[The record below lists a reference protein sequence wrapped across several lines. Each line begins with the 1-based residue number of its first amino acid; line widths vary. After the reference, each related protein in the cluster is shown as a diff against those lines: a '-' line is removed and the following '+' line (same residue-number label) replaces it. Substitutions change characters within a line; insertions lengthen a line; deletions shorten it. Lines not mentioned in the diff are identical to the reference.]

1 MPDDNISYN
10 IMMIKPHKLFLL
22 ITLISII
29 GCNGDVFVDD
39 FLPGGHE
46 EITLSESDNIK
57 EINFKSDNWRL
68 IYVFCET
75 SDPYTIKS
83 YDLDG
88 SLINSPFDER
98 ELGTVHFLS
107 DYIDFRV
114 EKKSGKKLKFTL
126 NENLLNKNIEM
137 FITVGNEFKAEDIK
151 LMLAPTQK
159 YQIDSVVY
167 DWGKFEIYEGNL
179 KEMENL
185 IVYNKF
191 SSSPVTIK
199 VYPFRKSTHE
209 ISFYDPTLTWDK
221 EVFSR
226 LFGIPLPEII
236 IPDIVD
242 SKPVLNET
250 KVTFGIRN
258 QQLKTDLDKELF
270 VDVTIDGFD
279 NRNIRV
285 FSQLRKYTVPYSIYL
300 SNAKTGKH
308 RIFRGVLH
316 SEEPIDYLILKQ
328 VLDEN

>member
-1 MPDDNISYN
+1 
-10 IMMIKPHKLFLL
+10 MIRTHNLFFL
-22 ITLISII
+22 ITLISFT
-29 GCNGDVFVDD
+29 GCNGDVFIDD
-39 FLPGGHE
+39 FLPRGHE
-46 EITLSESDNIK
+46 EITISETDNIK
-57 EINFKSDNWRL
+57 EIDFKSDNWNLYTVVCEMDYL
-68 IYVFCET
+68 IANA
-75 SDPYTIKS
+75 YT
-83 YDLDG
+83 LDG
-88 SLINSPFDER
+88 ELTHLPFDEK
-98 ELGTVHFLS
+98 ELGTVHYTS
-107 DYIDFRV
+107 DYIDFYV
-114 EKKSGKKLKFTL
+114 EKVSGNKLKVTL
-126 NENLLNKNIEM
+126 NENLHNENAELLI
-137 FITVGNEFKAEDIK
+137 IVGNEYKEEYIK
-151 LMLAPTQK
+151 MVLAPTSK

-285 FSQLRKYTVPYSIYL
+285 FNQLRKYTVPYSIYL

>member
-1 MPDDNISYN
+1 
-10 IMMIKPHKLFLL
+10 MMIKPHKLFLL

-29 GCNGDVFVDD
+29 GCNGDVFVED

-57 EINFKSDNWRL
+57 EINFKSDNWNL
-68 IYVFCET
+68 YTVVCEK
-75 SDPYTIKS
+75 DYLFANAYT
-83 YDLDG
+83 LDG
-88 SLINSPFDER
+88 ELTHLPFDEK
-98 ELGTVHFLS
+98 ELGTVHYTS
-107 DYIDFRV
+107 DYIDFYV
-114 EKKSGKKLKFTL
+114 EKVSGNKLKVTL
-126 NENLLNKNIEM
+126 NENLHNENVELLI
-137 FITVGNEFKAEDIK
+137 IVGNEYKQEYIK
-151 LMLAPTQK
+151 MVLAPTSK

-209 ISFYDPTLTWDK
+209 ISFYDPTLPWDK

-226 LFGIPLPEII
+226 LFGIPLPEIT

-250 KVTFGIRN
+250 KVTFGIRD
-258 QQLKTDLDKELF
+258 QQLKTDLDNELF

-279 NRNIRV
+279 NRKISV
-285 FSQLRKYTVPYSIYL
+285 FNLVRIYTVPYSIYL
-300 SNAKTGKH
+300 SNTKTGK
-308 RIFRGVLH
+308 RRSFTGELH
-316 SEEPIDYLILKQ
+316 SEEPIDYLIHKQ

>member
-1 MPDDNISYN
+1 
-10 IMMIKPHKLFLL
+10 MMIKTLKLFLL
-22 ITLISII
+22 TTLIFIT

-46 EITLSESDNIK
+46 EITISENDNIK
-57 EINFKSDNWRL
+57 EINFKSDNWNL
-68 IYVFCET
+68 YNVVCEK
-75 SDPYTIKS
+75 DYLFANAYT
-83 YDLDG
+83 LDG
-88 SLINSPFDER
+88 ELTHLPFDEK
-98 ELGTVHFLS
+98 ELGTVHYTS
-107 DYIDFRV
+107 DYIDFYV
-114 EKKSGKKLKFTL
+114 EKVSGNKLKVTL
-126 NENLLNKNIEM
+126 NENLHNENAELLI
-137 FITVGNEFKAEDIK
+137 IVGNEYKQEYIK
-151 LMLAPTQK
+151 MVLAPTSK

-279 NRNIRV
+279 NRKISV
-285 FSQLRKYTVPYSIYL
+285 FNLVRIYTVPYSIYL

-308 RIFRGVLH
+308 RIFKGVLH

>member
-1 MPDDNISYN
+1 
-10 IMMIKPHKLFLL
+10 MIRTHNLFFL
-22 ITLISII
+22 ITLISFT

-46 EITLSESDNIK
+46 EITISETDNIK
-57 EINFKSDNWRL
+57 EIDFKSDNWNLYTVVCEMDYL
-68 IYVFCET
+68 IANA
-75 SDPYTIKS
+75 YT
-83 YDLDG
+83 LDG
-88 SLINSPFDER
+88 ELTHLPFDEK
-98 ELGTVHFLS
+98 ELGTVHYTS
-107 DYIDFRV
+107 DYIDFYV
-114 EKKSGKKLKFTL
+114 EKVSGNKLKVTL
-126 NENLLNKNIEM
+126 NENLHNENAELLI
-137 FITVGNEFKAEDIK
+137 IVGNEYKEEYIK
-151 LMLAPTQK
+151 MVLAPTSK

-209 ISFYDPTLTWDK
+209 ISFYDPSLTWDK

-285 FSQLRKYTVPYSIYL
+285 FNQLRKYTVPYSIYL

>member
-1 MPDDNISYN
+1 
-10 IMMIKPHKLFLL
+10 MIRTHNLFFL
-22 ITLISII
+22 ITLISFT

-46 EITLSESDNIK
+46 EITISETDNIK
-57 EINFKSDNWRL
+57 EIDFKSDNWNLYTVVCEMDYL
-68 IYVFCET
+68 IANA
-75 SDPYTIKS
+75 YT
-83 YDLDG
+83 LDG
-88 SLINSPFDER
+88 ELTHLPFDEK
-98 ELGTVHFLS
+98 ELGTVHYTS
-107 DYIDFRV
+107 DYIDFYV
-114 EKKSGKKLKFTL
+114 EKVSGNKLKVTL
-126 NENLLNKNIEM
+126 NENLHNENAELLI
-137 FITVGNEFKAEDIK
+137 IVGNEYKEEYIK
-151 LMLAPTQK
+151 MVLAPTSK

-285 FSQLRKYTVPYSIYL
+285 FNQLRKYTVPYSIYL

>member
-29 GCNGDVFVDD
+29 GCNGDVFVED

-57 EINFKSDNWRL
+57 EINFKSDNWNL
-68 IYVFCET
+68 YTVVCEK
-75 SDPYTIKS
+75 DYLFANAYT
-83 YDLDG
+83 LDG
-88 SLINSPFDER
+88 ELTHLPFDEK
-98 ELGTVHFLS
+98 ELGTVHYTS
-107 DYIDFRV
+107 DYIDFYV
-114 EKKSGKKLKFTL
+114 EKVSGNKLKVTL
-126 NENLLNKNIEM
+126 NENLHNENAELLI
-137 FITVGNEFKAEDIK
+137 IVGNEYKEEYIK
-151 LMLAPTQK
+151 MVLAPTSK

-209 ISFYDPTLTWDK
+209 ISFYDPTLPWDK

-226 LFGIPLPEII
+226 LFGIPLPEIT

-250 KVTFGIRN
+250 KVTFGIRD
-258 QQLKTDLDKELF
+258 QQLKTDLDNELF

-279 NRNIRV
+279 NRKISV
-285 FSQLRKYTVPYSIYL
+285 FNLVRIYTVPYSIYL
-300 SNAKTGKH
+300 SNTKTGK
-308 RIFRGVLH
+308 RRSFTGELH
-316 SEEPIDYLILKQ
+316 SEEPIDYLIHKQ

>member
-1 MPDDNISYN
+1 MPDDNILHN
-10 IMMIKPHKLFLL
+10 IIMIRTHNLFFL
-22 ITLISII
+22 ITLISFT

-46 EITLSESDNIK
+46 EITISETDNIK
-57 EINFKSDNWRL
+57 EIDFKSDNWNLYTVVCEMDYL
-68 IYVFCET
+68 IANA
-75 SDPYTIKS
+75 YT
-83 YDLDG
+83 LDG
-88 SLINSPFDER
+88 ELTHLPFDEK
-98 ELGTVHFLS
+98 ELGTVHYTS
-107 DYIDFRV
+107 DYIDFYV
-114 EKKSGKKLKFTL
+114 EKVSGNKLKVTL
-126 NENLLNKNIEM
+126 NENLHNENAELLI
-137 FITVGNEFKAEDIK
+137 IVGNEYKEEYIK
-151 LMLAPTQK
+151 MVLAPTSK

-285 FSQLRKYTVPYSIYL
+285 FNQLRKYTVPYSIYL

-308 RIFRGVLH
+308 RIFKGVLH

>member
-1 MPDDNISYN
+1 
-10 IMMIKPHKLFLL
+10 MMIKPHKLFLL

-29 GCNGDVFVDD
+29 GCNGDVFVED

-57 EINFKSDNWRL
+57 EINFKSDNWNL
-68 IYVFCET
+68 YTVVCEK
-75 SDPYTIKS
+75 DYLFANAYT
-83 YDLDG
+83 LDG
-88 SLINSPFDER
+88 ELTHLPFDEK
-98 ELGTVHFLS
+98 ELGTVHYTS
-107 DYIDFRV
+107 DYIDFYV
-114 EKKSGKKLKFTL
+114 EKVSGNKLKVTL
-126 NENLLNKNIEM
+126 NENLHNENAELLI
-137 FITVGNEFKAEDIK
+137 IVGNEYKEEYIK
-151 LMLAPTQK
+151 MVLAPTSK

-209 ISFYDPTLTWDK
+209 ISFYDPTLPWDK

-250 KVTFGIRN
+250 KVTFGIRD
-258 QQLKTDLDKELF
+258 QQLKTDLDNELF

-279 NRNIRV
+279 NRKISV
-285 FSQLRKYTVPYSIYL
+285 FNLVRIYTVPYSIYL
-300 SNAKTGKH
+300 SNTKTGK
-308 RIFRGVLH
+308 RRSFTGELH
-316 SEEPIDYLILKQ
+316 SEEPIDYLIHKQ